1 MKCPW
6 IAFHVG
12 LENTKVNIA
21 PIECIKEE
29 CGAYDDARGCCAIIT
44 IADALEGIML
54 NLNRIEDK
62 MPSPEFFKK

>member
-1 MKCPW
+1 MKCPLF
-6 IAFHVG
+6 IMAVLVSPG
-12 LENTKVNIA
+12 LQGTVA
-21 PIECIKEE
+21 SDCTKEE